1 MINSEDII
9 TDDLGINSD
18 FVKAQMEELMDSIAN
33 NENLSD
39 KEKAMLAD
47 LISKAIEAAENKV
60 DEEIKKFEQAMG
72 IKKDPLM

>member
-18 FVKAQMEELMDSIAN
+18 FVKAQTEELMDSIAN

-47 LISKAIEAAENKV
+47 LISKSIEAAENKV
-60 DEEIKKFEQAMG
+60 DEEIKIFEQAMG